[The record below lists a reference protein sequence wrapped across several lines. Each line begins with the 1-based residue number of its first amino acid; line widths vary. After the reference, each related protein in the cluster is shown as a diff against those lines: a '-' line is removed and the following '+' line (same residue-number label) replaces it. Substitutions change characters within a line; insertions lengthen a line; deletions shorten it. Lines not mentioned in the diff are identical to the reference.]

1 MPPPQ
6 CRRHCPWPS
15 LVLMLSLL
23 AIGCAEQRP
32 AATDRET
39 QSTLDDILPLTA
51 ANLRG
56 HKMLYDEGWFI
67 VTSSRNAL
75 TYAKNTSVFSSAE
88 AIRLLSEHV
97 AHRTTNYTGG
107 LSSDARHAVGTGKAL
122 AEGGTGLTGQILRGT
137 GSLAKTEA
145 AYARTTFVNAWDTF
159 IQGNLSLRNRT
170 EQDRQNLMALPDETF
185 ASLREDFSNLWEL
198 TQAMHEKVAGKIE
211 VSWDAAFQQASRE
224 FRTEYERSGEQPNT
238 LLAMGPILRG
248 YLKAFYHGAA
258 VPSSKAL
265 VRTTATGAAYATG
278 GVFLPIAT
286 TSVVTGRTVQAT
298 GMAFFY
304 TGKTGVTLISPTIE
318 SGLLTGLATLSL
330 GAVPLTYVGGGTLG
344 VINQVAF
351 TVSPPVVATGEGLAM
366 STVDTGKYVAYLAYD
381 GLTSATK
388 VTINQ
393 ASSGLVLGYNALSA
407 LPAHLFMGMAD
418 TVILLA
424 WEGPQLVIT
433 KVTGKLKVRPS
444 DAGPAGEASAGDVP
458 VGTVLDL
465 NKLNQVDG
473 IQVEVIS
480 RDPALIREIIPRV
493 ACDAKQKD
501 GDCEQP

>member
-1 MPPPQ
+1 MSPSQ
-6 CRRHCPWPS
+6 CHRYSTWLS
-15 LVLMLSLL
+15 LVLSISLL
-23 AIGCAEQRP
+23 EVGCAEQRP
-32 AATDRET
+32 PATDKET

-56 HKMLYDEGWFI
+56 HRMLYDEGWFI

-75 TYAKNTSVFSSAE
+75 TYATNTSVISSAE
-88 AIRLLSEHV
+88 AIRLLSESA
-97 AHRTTNYTGG
+97 AHRTTNYTSG

-122 AEGGTGLTGQILRGT
+122 TDGGTGLTGRIFKGT
-137 GSLAKTEA
+137 GSLAKTES
-145 AYARTTFVNAWDTF
+145 AYARTTFVNAWETF
-159 IQGNLSLRNRT
+159 IQGNLSLRTRT
-170 EQDRQNLMALPDETF
+170 EEDRQNLMALPDETF

-224 FRTEYERSGEQPNT
+224 FRAEYERSGEQPNT

-258 VPSSKAL
+258 VPSSKTL
-265 VRTTATGAAYATG
+265 VRATATGTAYVTDT
-278 GVFLPIAT
+278 VFLPVAT

-298 GMAFFY
+298 GLAFFY
-304 TGKTGVTLISPTIE
+304 TGKTGVKLIAPTIE
-318 SGLLTGLATLSL
+318 SGLLGGLATLSL

-351 TVSPPVVATGEGLAM
+351 TVTPPIVATGEGITMATL
-366 STVDTGKYVAYLAYD
+366 DTAKYVAFLAYD
-381 GLTSATK
+381 GLTGATK

-393 ASSGLVLGYNALSA
+393 ASSGVVLGYNALSA
-407 LPAHLFMGMAD
+407 LPAHLFMGVTD
-418 TVILLA
+418 TMILLA
-424 WEGPQLVIT
+424 WEGPQLVIA
-433 KVTGKLKVRPS
+433 KVTGKLKVQAT
-444 DAGPAGEASAGDVP
+444 DAGPAEEASAGDVP

-465 NKLNQVDG
+465 NRLKQADG
-473 IQVEVIS
+473 INIEVIS

-493 ACDAKQKD
+493 ACDSKQKD